1 MRWVGFASVLQR
13 MSDVVIVNLT
23 PNVPAASS
31 CLPADKMTVPAFLA
45 HATLP
50 KFPSRVAPAL
60 WHHRAPST
68 TAGHQHAISL
78 PTSPSVWA
86 LKLSDDVVDAAAEEA
101 AAVVG
106 VRWEEPTLEETFD
119 AIDDVM
125 MDRLPGEGK

>member
-1 MRWVGFASVLQR
+1 MPGKPKNAVGFAFLQR
-13 MSDVVIVNLT
+13 MSKVT
-23 PNVPAASS
+23 PKVQAASS

-45 HATLP
+45 HTTLP
-50 KFPSRVAPAL
+50 KASSRVAPAF
-60 WHHRAPST
+60 WHHGAPSAV
-68 TAGHQHAISL
+68 AGHIHTRNL
-78 PTSPSVWA
+78 PTSRRRVWA
-86 LKLSDDVVDAAAEEA
+86 LRLSDNFVDAGAEEN